1 MVLGIEVSVALAHER
16 VAIANLMQLYTHD
29 FSEHWAGSSRGEL
42 GDDGRFEAYPLD
54 PYWTDTTRVP
64 LLVRVDGRLAGF
76 ALVDRGSHTGRA
88 VDHNMA
94 EFFIARKH
102 RRGGVGTAAAQAILT
117 RYPGVWETAVARS
130 NVDALSFWRRVVDT
144 HPAVEGVEE
153 HDVTSAEW
161 NGPVLRFRIASP
173 G

>member
-1 MVLGIEVSVALAHER
+1 MMSGIEVSVALAHER

-42 GDDGRFEAYPLD
+42 DDDGRFAAYPLD
-54 PYWTDTTRVP
+54 SYWTDATRVP
-64 LLVRVDGRLAGF
+64 LLVRVDGRLVGF
-76 ALVDRGSHTGRA
+76 ALLDRRSHTGRP

-102 RRGGVGTAAAQAILT
+102 RRGGVGTAAAQTILT
-117 RYPGVWETAVARS
+117 RYPGVWETAVARR
-130 NVDALSFWRRVVDT
+130 NTDALSFWRRAIRT
-144 HPAVEGVEE
+144 HLAVTAVEE
-153 HDVTSAEW
+153 HDVTSDDW

-173 G
+173 S